1 MKRTL
6 IVALLLALPGCLWA
20 QVGPSSSTNENRVH
34 STAALLLKGS
44 SIADKGRLQLGGWA
58 GLVFGDQLA
67 VGGGGVV
74 LLDEVGL
81 AGSEAGT
88 GFSLDLDYGGIFFR
102 FWQPLSPRLT
112 GELGLVLG
120 AGNAGVKDR
129 LSGTELGS
137 DNFLVAEPEVSL
149 FFGVLS
155 WLRVGVSGGYRMI
168 SGMEDLPRVSEG
180 DLKGATGTISL
191 RVGGR

>member
-1 MKRTL
+1 
-6 IVALLLALPGCLWA
+6 
-20 QVGPSSSTNENRVH
+20 
-34 STAALLLKGS
+34 
-44 SIADKGRLQLGGWA
+44 
-58 GLVFGDQLA
+58 VFGDHLA
-67 VGGGGVV
+67 VGGGGLV

-88 GFSLDLDYGGIFFR
+88 GFSLDLDYGGIFCR

-149 FFGVLS
+149 SFRVLS
-155 WLRVGVSGGYRMI
+155 WLRVGVSGGYRMV
-168 SGMEDLPRVSEG
+168 SGVEDLPRVSQG
-180 DLKGATGTISL
+180 DLEGATGTISL
-191 RVGGR
+191 QVGGR